1 MNSASARST
10 FICENYI
17 FSSDFDSGNLF
28 KVELLRKNSK
38 YRSEEC
44 VKSVKL
50 KKL

>member
-1 MNSASARST
+1 MNSVNARST

-17 FSSDFDSGNLF
+17 FSSDFDSGNLL

-38 YRSEEC
+38 YSSAQC

-50 KKL
+50 